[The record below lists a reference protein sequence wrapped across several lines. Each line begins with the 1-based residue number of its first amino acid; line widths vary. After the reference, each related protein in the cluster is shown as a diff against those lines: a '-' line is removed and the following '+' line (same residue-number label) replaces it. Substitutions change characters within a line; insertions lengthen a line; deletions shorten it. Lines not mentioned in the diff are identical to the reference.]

1 MKNLNELFVIG
12 IIMFGLLLTPLLFGL
27 LDFKEGVRKAKE
39 RGEAITSDGW
49 RRSVTKV
56 SRYYNLLFAF
66 VLVDL
71 MHMSCVWYVNTY
83 YNCHIIIFP
92 FILLFGA
99 IVVAGIEIKSIREK
113 ADEKVKKQMN
123 DVAKIAIEIA
133 KHKADPTEIAE
144 AVVKYMNS
152 GTVKE

>member
-133 KHKADPTEIAE
+133 KHKEDPAEIAIE
-144 AVVKYMNS
+144 IAKYLNREII
-152 GTVKE
+152 KE